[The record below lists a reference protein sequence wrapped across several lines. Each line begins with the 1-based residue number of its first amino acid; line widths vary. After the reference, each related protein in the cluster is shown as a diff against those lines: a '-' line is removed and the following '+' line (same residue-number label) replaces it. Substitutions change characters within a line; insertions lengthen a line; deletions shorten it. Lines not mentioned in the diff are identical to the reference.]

1 MAKFNAVE
9 KRCNIA
15 VMLLNESKDLKNTK
29 NKEDANK
36 IKKECVN
43 QTNEVNNMI
52 NALRDALENL
62 AIAWKEADNYADWEE
77 NIYNMITVKR
87 RSKKEIKNYDN
98 LTLED
103 IINKYEIYHD
113 SAIIHNGHVVGFTHE

>member
-1 MAKFNAVE
+1 MAKLNAVE

-29 NKEDANK
+29 NKEDANR

-52 NALRDALENL
+52 NALRDALGNL
-62 AIAWKEADNYADWEE
+62 AIAWKEADNYAD
-77 NIYNMITVKR
+77 
-87 RSKKEIKNYDN
+87 
-98 LTLED
+98 
-103 IINKYEIYHD
+103 
-113 SAIIHNGHVVGFTHE
+113 

>member
-29 NKEDANK
+29 NKEDANR

-43 QTNEVNNMI
+43 QTNEINNMI
-52 NALRDALENL
+52 NALRDALGNL
-62 AIAWKEADNYADWEE
+62 AIAWKEADNYAD
-77 NIYNMITVKR
+77 
-87 RSKKEIKNYDN
+87 
-98 LTLED
+98 
-103 IINKYEIYHD
+103 
-113 SAIIHNGHVVGFTHE
+113 

>member
-29 NKEDANK
+29 NKEDANR

-52 NALRDALENL
+52 NALRDALGNL
-62 AIAWKEADNYADWEE
+62 AIAWKEADIYADWEE

-87 RSKKEIKNYDN
+87 KSKKEIKNYDN
-98 LTLED
+98 LTLEE

>member
-15 VMLLNESKDLKNTK
+15 VMLLNESKDLKHTK
-29 NKEDANK
+29 NKEDANR

-52 NALRDALENL
+52 DALRDALAKL
-62 AIAWKEADNYADWEE
+62 AIAWKEADNYAD
-77 NIYNMITVKR
+77 
-87 RSKKEIKNYDN
+87 
-98 LTLED
+98 
-103 IINKYEIYHD
+103 
-113 SAIIHNGHVVGFTHE
+113 

>member
-29 NKEDANK
+29 NKEDANR

-52 NALRDALENL
+52 NALRDALGNL
-62 AIAWKEADNYADWEE
+62 AIAWKEADIYADWEE

-87 RSKKEIKNYDN
+87 KSKKEIKNYDN

>member
-1 MAKFNAVE
+1 MAKFNSVE

-29 NKEDANK
+29 NKEDANR

-52 NALRDALENL
+52 NALRDALGNL
-62 AIAWKEADNYADWEE
+62 AIAWKEADIYADWEE

-87 RSKKEIKNYDN
+87 KSKKEIKNYDN